1 MSTKREAKIIETA
14 LNEYINKRVSGLTRG
29 GYWTK
34 STQNNVALAEGLIDR
49 LQRITDSIDIE
60 VQS

>member
-1 MSTKREAKIIETA
+1 MSIKREAKIIETA

-29 GYWTK
+29 GYWNRA
-34 STQNNVALAEGLIDR
+34 TQNNVALAEDLIDR
-49 LQRITDSIDIE
+49 LQRITDSIDLE